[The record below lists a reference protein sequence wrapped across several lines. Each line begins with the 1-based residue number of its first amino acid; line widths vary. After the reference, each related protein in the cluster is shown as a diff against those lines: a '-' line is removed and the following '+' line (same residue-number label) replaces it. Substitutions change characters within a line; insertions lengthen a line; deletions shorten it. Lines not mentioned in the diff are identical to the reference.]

1 MYLRI
6 IDYSDGSFR
15 RDDDTFTS
23 GSQCED
29 GLKMILVIGD
39 AEFLTSGDGISDGI
53 PHHSPGPPLTTQPTG
68 RIALCIH

>member
-6 IDYSDGSFR
+6 IGYSDGSFR

-23 GSQCED
+23 GGQCED

-39 AEFLTSGDGISDGI
+39 AEFLTSGDGIRDGT
-53 PHHSPGPPLTTQPTG
+53 PHHSPGPPLTGNSTN
-68 RIALCIH
+68 R